1 MMQTARGVKP
11 PVFGDAEG
19 GVVVPCPGV
28 VLPSRAGGDYFQ
40 NEVRRLTLVADG
52 VASLLDCERPVH
64 AEGDEQVRD
73 AVAFLLPWDPSHWD
87 FAQDDGGGVTAEVP
101 AEGCLVGQL
110 VQVEGVLHIVPGGK
124 LGNLSAD
131 LMAGVFLIGLL
142 VMAFLEWG

>member
-19 GVVVPCPGV
+19 GVVVPFPGV
-28 VLPSRAGGDYFQ
+28 VLPSRAGGGYFQ